1 MLFTCTV
8 KKQSNKGFKPLNEEA
23 ALRLFGRR
31 VKQLRKSAEIS
42 QFDLAVDK
50 DINLRRI
57 SAWETGSDIRLSSVV
72 KLCNALGITLKEFFG
87 EGFE

>member
-1 MLFTCTV
+1 
-8 KKQSNKGFKPLNEEA
+8 LNEEA